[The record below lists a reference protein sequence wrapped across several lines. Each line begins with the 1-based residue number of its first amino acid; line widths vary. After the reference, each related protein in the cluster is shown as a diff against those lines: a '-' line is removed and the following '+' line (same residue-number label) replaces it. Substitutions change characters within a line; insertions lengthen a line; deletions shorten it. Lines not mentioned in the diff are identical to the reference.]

1 MRKFFSLVAAVL
13 FAGSMFAAEVTIT
26 PANCGWSSTAG
37 EQSGT
42 VSGVTI
48 ATSQGLASEGQDP
61 DQLRIYKS
69 QTLTISSS
77 ATITKIVFTC
87 TAKGETKYGPGC
99 FAAQDG
105 YSFEADGN
113 TGTWEGSAES
123 VEFTAESAQVRAT
136 QIVVT
141 IDGAVTSYYIAG
153 SMNGWGASEAYRLT
167 PSNDGE
173 FKGEFNF
180 AANDEFK
187 VIGVEGE
194 TTTWYPDGMGN
205 NFQITQDGTYKIFF
219 RPEGGQPE
227 PEWYAGYFK
236 VIMKEEP
243 VAIEVNISEGLRYV
257 DAVASEGWW
266 QIYGANDQ
274 YEVSVS
280 NVKTEQ
286 AEGTYT
292 IADLDPD
299 YTYLGIIN
307 GADTTYVTFT
317 DGSVT
322 LSINA
327 ETGDV
332 TVAGTLVGDDGNTYN
347 LNLAFITPKPESS
360 VTVNIA
366 DGELDETY
374 AENGLYIVY
383 GEDENNIGVQLAIW
397 ADNGFQGDFTEADLD
412 NYNVGSAVFEGDL
425 EFEIYSAEITVTPG
439 DGGDDYLISAA
450 LLCYNNKV
458 YNVTMIIPG
467 SGQGIEDTLAE
478 GKAVKVLRDGI
489 VVIEKADKSFNT
501 IGQRIR

>member
-13 FAGSMFAAEVTIT
+13 FAGSMFAAEITIVPSDI
-26 PANCGWSSTAG
+26 PAAENTAISAEVSG
-37 EQSGT
+37 ISLELTNGT
-42 VSGVTI
+42 VNAEQI
-48 ATSQGLASEGQDP
+48 
-61 DQLRIYKS
+61 RIFKN
-69 QTLTISSS
+69 QTLTLS
-77 ATITKIVFTC
+77 AGGAAITKIVFTC
-87 TAKGETKYGPGC
+87 TAKGEAKYGPGC

-141 IDGAVTSYYIAG
+141 IDGAVTSYYVAG
-153 SMNGWGASEAYRLT
+153 SMNGWGANEAYRLT

-366 DGELDETY
+366 DGELD
-374 AENGLYIVY
+374 
-383 GEDENNIGVQLAIW
+383 
-397 ADNGFQGDFTEADLD
+397 
-412 NYNVGSAVFEGDL
+412 
-425 EFEIYSAEITVTPG
+425 
-439 DGGDDYLISAA
+439 
-450 LLCYNNKV
+450 
-458 YNVTMIIPG
+458 
-467 SGQGIEDTLAE
+467 
-478 GKAVKVLRDGI
+478 
-489 VVIEKADKSFNT
+489 
-501 IGQRIR
+501 

>member
-1 MRKFFSLVAAVL
+1 LASQARFTEIKVTLESAAV
-13 FAGSMFAAEVTIT
+13 
-26 PANCGWSSTAG
+26 
-37 EQSGT
+37 
-42 VSGVTI
+42 
-48 ATSQGLASEGQDP
+48 
-61 DQLRIYKS
+61 
-69 QTLTISSS
+69 
-77 ATITKIVFTC
+77 
-87 TAKGETKYGPGC
+87 KY
-99 FAAQDG
+99 
-105 YSFEADGN
+105 Y
-113 TGTWEGSAES
+113 
-123 VEFTAESAQVRAT
+123 V
-136 QIVVT
+136 
-141 IDGAVTSYYIAG
+141 AG
-153 SMNGWGASEAYRLT
+153 SMNGWGANEAYRLT

-173 FKGEFNF
+173 FMGEFNF

-243 VAIEVNISEGLRYV
+243 VAVEVNISEGLKYV
-257 DAVASEGWW
+257 DAVATEGWW
-266 QIYGANDQ
+266 QIYGGNDQ
-274 YEVSVS
+274 YAVSVS

-292 IADLDPD
+292 IADLDAD
-299 YTYLGIIN
+299 YTFLGIIN

-347 LNLAFITPKPESS
+347 LNLAFIIPKPESS

-374 AENGLYIVY
+374 AENGLYTVY
-383 GEDENNIGVQLAIW
+383 GEGENNIGVQLAIW
-397 ADNGFQGDFTEADLD
+397 AEDGFQGDFTEADLD
-412 NYNVGSAVFEGDL
+412 NYYIGSAVFEGDL

-439 DGGDDYLISAA
+439 DGGDDYLIEAS

>member
-13 FAGSMFAAEVTIT
+13 FTGSMFAAEITIVPSDI
-26 PANCGWSSTAG
+26 PAAENTEISAEVSGISLELTT
-37 EQSGT
+37 GT
-42 VSGVTI
+42 VTEEQI
-48 ATSQGLASEGQDP
+48 
-61 DQLRIYKS
+61 RIFKN
-69 QTLTISSS
+69 QTLTLS
-77 ATITKIVFTC
+77 AGGAAITKIVFTC
-87 TAKGETKYGPGC
+87 TAKGEAKYGPGC

-123 VEFTAESAQVRAT
+123 VEFTAESNQVRAT

-141 IDGAVTSYYIAG
+141 IDGAVTAYYVAG
-153 SMNGWGASEAYRLT
+153 SMNGWGANEAYRLT
-167 PSNDGE
+167 PSNGGE

-243 VAIEVNISEGLRYV
+243 VAVEVNISEGLNYL
-257 DAVASEGWW
+257 DAVAEEGWW
-266 QIYGANDQ
+266 QIYGGNDQ
-274 YEVSVS
+274 YVVSVS
-280 NVKTEQ
+280 NVETEQ

-307 GADTTYVTFT
+307 GADTAYVSFT

-332 TVAGTLVGDDGNTYN
+332 TVAGTLVGDDGNTYK
-347 LNLAFITPKPESS
+347 LNLVFTTPKPEST

-374 AENGLYIVY
+374 AEYGLYTVY
-383 GEDENNIGVQLAIW
+383 GEGENNIGVQLAIW

-412 NYNVGSAVFEGDL
+412 NTYVGSAVFEGD
-425 EFEIYSAEITVTPG
+425 EEIEIYSAEITVTPG
-439 DGGDDYLISAA
+439 DGGDDYLIEAS
-450 LLCYNNKV
+450 LLCFNNKL
-458 YNVTMIIPG
+458 YKVTMIIPG
-467 SGQGIEDTLAE
+467 SGQGIEETLAE